1 MMSDQERSLLKAIQ
15 LTVIKWTVGVLLGA
29 LSISVGFYFSTTY
42 DIRELKKEQTE
53 LKNGKADKEVIQVE
67 LKNINKSIDRIENK
81 IDKIA
86 K

>member
-1 MMSDQERSLLKAIQ
+1 MSDQERSLLKAIQ